1 MLIRITFAAMLLL
14 MTCGMVQAQ
23 EKEPAAAPETTRQ
36 EEDDERSRGPLER
49 IVAEIL
55 RKNIESESA
64 ALFQPKEWFAIEG
77 FQFGLSPDYGGGNAV
92 TLDVPAI
99 PVMPKMKFS
108 FAVPYPQIG
117 SPAYEVTGVVRHS
130 LSMDPIT
137 GKYYWEW

>member
-1 MLIRITFAAMLLL
+1 MLIRISFAAVILLL
-14 MTCGMVQAQ
+14 VSGMLPAQ
-23 EKEPAAAPETTRQ
+23 ENQSSPATGTDRQ
-36 EEDDERSRGPLER
+36 EDEERSRGPLER

-55 RKNIESESA
+55 RKNIESESS
-64 ALFQPKEWFAIEG
+64 ALFQPKDLFAIEG
-77 FQFGLSPDYGGGNAV
+77 FQFGLAPDYAGGQAV
-92 TLDVPAI
+92 TVDVPAI
-99 PVMPKMKFS
+99 PVLPKMKFS